1 MAGVRSSSPRR
12 RGAAPWP
19 PPRRAGAA
27 RRAIGEGEALA
38 HQRGA
43 DILAVGG
50 VDGELARRTVDEVMI
65 LLALIALVSVY
76 FAAETRRI
84 ARARRV

>member
-1 MAGVRSSSPRR
+1 
-12 RGAAPWP
+12 
-19 PPRRAGAA
+19 
-27 RRAIGEGEALA
+27 
-38 HQRGA
+38 
-43 DILAVGG
+43 VGG